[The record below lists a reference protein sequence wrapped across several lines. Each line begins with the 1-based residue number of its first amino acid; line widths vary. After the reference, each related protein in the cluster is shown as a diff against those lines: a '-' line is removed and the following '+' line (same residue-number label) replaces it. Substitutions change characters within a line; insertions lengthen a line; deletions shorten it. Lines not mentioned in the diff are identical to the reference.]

1 MERFLY
7 AVRNWRAH
15 WRAFYLG
22 SYVVVEGVF
31 AKLLGDVDRIRLY
44 GSLSAVVLRGDGR
57 RVDLGCIGRRVVTTA
72 GVNYLR
78 DDFAGGASDIN
89 LFKFHD
95 SGIGTTAEAV
105 GDTALVTPTGDAR
118 VAGTQDGTVAKTYK
132 TVATIAYAADKAV
145 TEHGIFSAA
154 AAGTLWDRT
163 KFAAI
168 NVVGGA
174 DSIQFTYTLT
184 ISDGG

>member
-1 MERFLY
+1 MERLLY

-22 SYVVVEGVF
+22 SYVVVEG
-31 AKLLGDVDRIRLY
+31 ALARLLGDVDRVRLY
-44 GSLSAVVLRGDGR
+44 GRVDAVLIRGGR
-57 RVDLGCIGRRVVTTA
+57 RIDLGCLGKRVVTTA

-95 SGIGTTAEAV
+95 SGIGTGAEAV
-105 GDTALVTPTGDAR
+105 GDTALGTPTGDAR
-118 VAGTQDGTVAKTYK
+118 VSGTQDASVAKQYK
-132 TVATIAYAADKAV
+132 SVATIAYAADKAV
-145 TEHGIFSAA
+145 TEHGLFSAA
-154 AAGTLWDRT
+154 AAGTLLDRT

-174 DSIQFTYTLT
+174 DSIQFTYILS